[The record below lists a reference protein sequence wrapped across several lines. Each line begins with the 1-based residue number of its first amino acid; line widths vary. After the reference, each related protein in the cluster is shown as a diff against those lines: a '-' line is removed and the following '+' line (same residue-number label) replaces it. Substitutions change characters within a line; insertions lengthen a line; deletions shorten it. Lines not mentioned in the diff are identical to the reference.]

1 MRWILLDV
9 ALALL
14 VLVLLALVVRG
25 VWRRTKALGREL
37 SRASELVAGA
47 TAALQAPPGGPAGPV
62 SRAPDV
68 QPTHI

>member
-14 VLVLLALVVRG
+14 ALVLLALVARG
-25 VWRRTKALGREL
+25 VWRRTKALSREL
-37 SRASELVAGA
+37 SRAGDLVAGA
-47 TAALQAPPGGPAGPV
+47 SAALQAPPGSAAGPG
-62 SRAPDV
+62 SRPPDV